1 MKIQNIGSS
10 TVIIETNKLKI
21 LKDPWFVNG
30 EYYGSWFHSSDIDIN
45 FDIDLLNSAT
55 HIYVSHIHP
64 DHFSRKSFE
73 KLNKNIPVLIHDY
86 ESKFLKLNIE
96 RLGFK
101 VIELEHN
108 KEFSLDS
115 ETKIKIL
122 AADNCNP
129 ELCSKFMGCS
139 NVEVKYKTTQI
150 DSMCLIYNEEYS
162 VLNLNDCP
170 YDLAINTL
178 DVILKDHK
186 KIDLLLVGYAGAGP
200 YPQCFEMDEK
210 EKTKAAKTKELQ
222 FLNFGIKFIEKV
234 KPKYYMPFAGTY
246 LLGGKLSQ
254 INKYR
259 GVPTLHEALE
269 FFEKNIKVSSTGFLL
284 NPYKYFD
291 LKNGKSS
298 SNYIPDSKK
307 EVEKYLER
315 ISKHKFDYENDIL
328 PDDNSII
335 NLISDSFKRFCF
347 KKNEINFNSN
357 TQLIIQISDSKSV
370 LIDLTSNPSYKIVS
384 NLNIDTIKRF
394 VKISLDKRL
403 LLRILKGP
411 RFAHWNNAE
420 IGSHLKFER
429 KPNIF
434 ERGLYHSLCFFHS

>member
-10 TVIIETNKLKI
+10 TVIIETDGLKI

-30 EYYGSWFHSSDIDIN
+30 EYYGSWFHSSDIN
-45 FDIDLLNSAT
+45 FDMDLLNSVT

-64 DHFSRKSFE
+64 DHFSKKSFE
-73 KLNKNIPVLIHDY
+73 KLDKNIPVLIHDY

-101 VIELEHN
+101 VVELEHN
-108 KEFSLDS
+108 KEVSLNS

-150 DSMCLIYNEEYS
+150 DSMCLIYNDAYS

-170 YDLAINTL
+170 YDLAINAL
-178 DVILKDHK
+178 DVILKEHK

-210 EKTKAAKTKELQ
+210 EKAQAAKTKKLQ
-222 FLNFGIKFIEKV
+222 FLNYGIKYIEKV

-254 INKYR
+254 LNKYR
-259 GVPTLHEALE
+259 GVPTLEEALE
-269 FFEKNIKVSSTGFLL
+269 FFRKNIKSSSTGFLL
-284 NPYKYFD
+284 NPHKFFD
-291 LKNGKSS
+291 LKSGKCSAK
-298 SNYIPDSKK
+298 YVPYTKI
-307 EVEKYLER
+307 EVEKYLDK
-315 ISKHKFDYENDIL
+315 ISKYKFDYENDIV
-328 PDDNSII
+328 PDDSDII
-335 NLISDSFKRFCF
+335 DLVSPSFDRFCF
-347 KKNEINFNSN
+347 KKNQINFNSS
-357 TQLIIQISDSKSV
+357 TKLIIEISDLKSV
-370 LIDLTSNPSYKIVS
+370 LIDLSSNPSYEIIS
-384 NLNIDTIKRF
+384 NLNIDSIERF
-394 VKISLDKRL
+394 VKIALDKRL

>member
-21 LKDPWFVNG
+21 LTDPWFVNG
-30 EYYGSWFHSSDIDIN
+30 EYYGSWFHNTDIN
-45 FDIDLLNSAT
+45 FDTDILNAAT

-73 KLNKNIPVLIHDY
+73 KLNKNIPILIHDY
-86 ESKFLKLNIE
+86 ESKFLKLNLE
-96 RLGFK
+96 NLGFK
-101 VIELEHN
+101 VVELENN

-115 ETKIKIL
+115 ETKMKIL

-139 NVEVKYKTTQI
+139 HIEVKYKTTQI

-170 YDLAINTL
+170 YELAIKTL
-178 DVILKDHK
+178 DVLLKEHK

-200 YPQCFEMDEK
+200 YPQCFEMDEN
-210 EKTKAAKTKELQ
+210 EKIQAAKSKELQ
-222 FLNFGIKFIEKV
+222 FLNFGIKFIEKI

-246 LLGGKLSQ
+246 LLGGKLAQ
-254 INKYR
+254 LNKYR
-259 GVPTLHEALE
+259 GVPKLHEALDY
-269 FFEKNIKVSSTGFLL
+269 FEKNLEVYSTGFLL
-284 NPYKYFD
+284 NPFEYFD
-291 LKNGKSS
+291 LKNEKFSS
-298 SNYIPDSKK
+298 KYIPYSKN
-307 EVEKYLER
+307 EEEEYLEK
-315 ISKHKFDYENDIL
+315 ISKQKFDYENDTF

-335 NLISDSFKRFCF
+335 NLIPDSFKRFCI
-347 KKNEINFNSN
+347 KKNEIKFNTN
-357 TQLIIQISDSKSV
+357 TQLIIQISDANSV
-370 LIDLTSNPSYKIVS
+370 LIDLTSNPSYEIVG
-384 NLNIDTIKRF
+384 NLHIDTVERF

-403 LLRILKGP
+403 LYRILKGP

-429 KPNIF
+429 NPNIF